1 MSKSAKDLNKN
12 MRKNLTMSIAI
23 MSGANFVTFL
33 ILVWV
38 YSVTKEIWF
47 LIAGVAMLVAG
58 VAFMILV
65 NKYKAKLEKI
75 NNRPTQKPN
84 EPS

>member
-1 MSKSAKDLNKN
+1 MDKSKNN
-12 MRKNLTMSIAI
+12 INKNLTMSIMF
-23 MSGANFVTFL
+23 MSGTNFVTFI
-33 ILVWV
+33 ILLWV

-47 LIAGVAMLVAG
+47 LIAGIAMLVAG

-65 NKYKAKLEKI
+65 SKYRAKI
-75 NNRPTQKPN
+75 NKLNELKQNKKSEPH